1 MNLFP
6 RRPITTLPAAAP
18 PEFIYKLQARIHK
31 KCRERRREGRQDI
44 NIRTSMRIPVAEEE
58 MASIIRERGYNRSQD
73 SGEGI

>member
-1 MNLFP
+1 MNSFP
-6 RRPITTLPAAAP
+6 PASDNDAAAAAP

-58 MASIIRERGYNRSQD
+58 VASIIRERGYNRSQD